1 MPLFSK
7 KDSKASVSSNPTPG
21 KNITPQPS
29 SASLKL
35 EDTRAEGLEAEK
47 KGLSNKDPL
56 DWTVADVGQ
65 WLGFMGLGEY
75 RITFIENSIG
85 GNELFE
91 LDDRDLMEHLGVAKL
106 GDRKKIVKGVQAL
119 KAHGFSDNMSFGSRH
134 SMPSFQG
141 GESRSHRS
149 GTASVCSDNSHTTD
163 DIDSIVEEAL
173 AKGPVTVKFYFDSE
187 IRTITIDDPTVDKVK
202 LQAKLE
208 FKQDVIIKYYDSENE
223 LVTLAHDDD
232 VKRGVRM
239 CDEGAVLK
247 LQLKPAAFLTEAE
260 AKTLDRM
267 IDPVVITDKKGY
279 IMFFNSAAERVFGYS
294 KKRVHLKNVKLIM
307 TKSDAKQHKHYMKN
321 YLRTGIAQVIGKSR
335 VVVGK
340 HHDGSEFTVRL
351 SLTETNENGFH
362 YFTGTMQKLD
372 DVQQGSPVAMF
383 QVMDNLLDFIVVT
396 SDSGI
401 ITYINKAAVKFF
413 GYTPKEVVGQNVKI
427 LMPEPFASEHDVYIS
442 NYRRSKIA
450 KVMATGREV
459 PVQLKNGT
467 IVPCLLKLTEQE
479 ISGRLYF
486 TGVLE
491 PIDARVVKQTKS
503 MLEQE
508 REVLS
513 GLLLPA
519 CVIDSNGIIQAWN
532 GQAAKAFGWELREV
546 IGRNI
551 SMIMTESDK
560 MNHDGYLKR
569 YMTTRKSNVIGL
581 GRKVVGIT
589 KTGDLIGVKLF
600 VTEKKDENG
609 RIFFSGILN
618 VEDGK

>member
-1 MPLFSK
+1 
-7 KDSKASVSSNPTPG
+7 
-21 KNITPQPS
+21 
-29 SASLKL
+29 
-35 EDTRAEGLEAEK
+35 
-47 KGLSNKDPL
+47 
-56 DWTVADVGQ
+56 
-65 WLGFMGLGEY
+65 
-75 RITFIENSIG
+75 
-85 GNELFE
+85 
-91 LDDRDLMEHLGVAKL
+91 
-106 GDRKKIVKGVQAL
+106 
-119 KAHGFSDNMSFGSRH
+119 
-134 SMPSFQG
+134 
-141 GESRSHRS
+141 
-149 GTASVCSDNSHTTD
+149 
-163 DIDSIVEEAL
+163 
-173 AKGPVTVKFYFDSE
+173 
-187 IRTITIDDPTVDKVK
+187 
-202 LQAKLE
+202 
-208 FKQDVIIKYYDSENE
+208 
-223 LVTLAHDDD
+223 
-232 VKRGVRM
+232 
-239 CDEGAVLK
+239 
-247 LQLKPAAFLTEAE
+247 
-260 AKTLDRM
+260 
-267 IDPVVITDKKGY
+267 
-279 IMFFNSAAERVFGYS
+279 MFFNSAAERVFGYS